1 MAKKKQSKVVQMLS
15 PENYI
20 RQKARTLPVYK
31 CFVNSNWQ
39 ESGMANVLVARRHTN
54 SNLTFGTY
62 LVDLKCL
69 GVKDAGYDFN
79 VSESDFITLLDR
91 MKMNLDFNEI
101 NYILAHNI
109 IYAGLEF
116 AEDFGFKPHRD
127 FTQVAQYI
135 LEEDTESIELMD
147 IECGNNGKPLY
158 VSGPFDSITDIN
170 KIIATLEKN
179 AGPGNY
185 SIIIGDGDPEYDEM
199 DDEDDDFD
207 DEFDDDIDDE
217 FPELNFTEEEIK
229 NSHTLQLKIAIDDL
243 LKPEVWRRVTVP
255 SYYTFAHLHHL
266 IQFAFDWESCHSY
279 EFSELKKKS
288 KKIIITEIN
297 EEDSDELEARKIPVS
312 QFFTKAGDL
321 MRYTYDFGDNW
332 THTITLEKIIPQP
345 SVKPELLD
353 GKGACP
359 PEDCG
364 GVWGYKNLL
373 QILADKKHPEHQEH
387 RDWLG
392 LFDDENYD
400 PDKFDLE
407 ETRELIDDVFSE

>member
-1 MAKKKQSKVVQMLS
+1 MAKKKQSKLVQMLS

-31 CFVNSNWQ
+31 CFVNTDWQ
-39 ESGMANVLVARRHTN
+39 ETGMANVLVARRHTN
-54 SNLTFGTY
+54 GNLTFGTY
-62 LVDLKCL
+62 LIDLKCL
-69 GVKDAGYDFN
+69 GVKDAGYNFN
-79 VSESDFITLLDR
+79 VSESDFIALLDR
-91 MKMNLDFNEI
+91 MKMNLDFSEI
-101 NYILAHNI
+101 NYTLAHNI

-135 LEEDTESIELMD
+135 LEEDTESVELMD

-158 VSGPFDSITDIN
+158 VSGPFDSITEIN

-185 SIIIGDGDPEYDEM
+185 DIIIGDGDPEYDEM
-199 DDEDDDFD
+199 DDEDDDDLD
-207 DEFDDDIDDE
+207 DEDFDDDED
-217 FPELNFTEEEIK
+217 FPELSITDEEFK
-229 NSHTLQLKIAIDDL
+229 NSHTLQLKIVLDDL
-243 LKPEVWRRVTVP
+243 SKPEVWRRVTVP
-255 SYYTFAHLHHL
+255 SFYSFALLHIL
-266 IQFAFDWESCHSY
+266 IQIAFDWENCHLY

-297 EEDSDELEARKIPVS
+297 EEDSDDLEARETPVS

-364 GVWGYKNLL
+364 GVWGYQNLL
-373 QILADKKHPEHQEH
+373 QILADRKHPEHQEH
-387 RDWLG
+387 REWLG

-400 PDKFDLE
+400 PDEFDLE